1 MSVFRSTQDT
11 YYVRAKYMPKFTIYH
26 SSRET
31 DRKFKI
37 WALNLRWVLKYPP
50 RPTQK
55 TKRISCFCIQHP
67 GLKSGIFLIKSNCHI
82 IFLFHISCLNM
93 PTPQWHLE
101 KTLSCFRT
109 YSNITLTISVNTNLN
124 CKILINLDKLVLSFW
139 YYLVEAHLW
148 LMDSGSLFSVYWA
161 DIR

>member
-1 MSVFRSTQDT
+1 
-11 YYVRAKYMPKFTIYH
+11 MPKFTIYH

-31 DRKFKI
+31 DSKFKI

-50 RPTQK
+50 RPTRK

-93 PTPQWHLE
+93 PTPKWHLE
-101 KTLSCFRT
+101 MSLSCFRT

-124 CKILINLDKLVLSFW
+124 CKILINLDKLVLSLW

-161 DIR
+161 DVR